1 MGTRCDWHDEAQPST
16 TDSRMIPAETLVIG
30 SLSASMSSVPLFRQ
44 KSINGASTK
53 PSITFLFGEQ

>member
-1 MGTRCDWHDEAQPST
+1 VGEFEVAAR
-16 TDSRMIPAETLVIG
+16 V
-30 SLSASMSSVPLFRQ
+30 SASMSSVPLFRQ